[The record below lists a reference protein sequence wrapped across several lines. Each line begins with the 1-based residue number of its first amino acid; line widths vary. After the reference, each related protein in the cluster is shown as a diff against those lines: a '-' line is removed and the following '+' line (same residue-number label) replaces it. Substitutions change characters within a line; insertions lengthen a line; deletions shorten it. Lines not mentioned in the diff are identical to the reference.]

1 MTTLKELKADPCF
14 VDAWHPSV
22 LNSAKWFWETVLP
35 EGTEFPAEQ
44 KIERY
49 LDHFR
54 CQPVW
59 TTQAVW
65 AKTRNDEATLLG
77 DHEEVYLEDDDAG
90 KNTFLAGIIFDN
102 QQDHLMFL
110 IKWGKGGE
118 AIE

>member
-14 VDAWHPSV
+14 VNAWHPAV

-35 EGTEFPAEQ
+35 KGTKFPAEQ

-59 TTQAVW
+59 
-65 AKTRNDEATLLG
+65 AKTRDDDEATLLG
-77 DHEEVYLEDDDAG
+77 DHEEVYLGDDDVG

-110 IKWGKGGE
+110 IKWGEGGE
-118 AIE
+118 ATE